1 MVSYTKPIDPHVH
14 FRGEEYKYVNPSF
27 LELGFRDARRAGL
40 AGGLE
45 QPNPE
50 RWLTEEV
57 VVEDRLE
64 QGEEYRCN
72 IHHGIHVGLTNNFE
86 QVIRALDMVNR
97 GVGRSNSDKTFYT
110 HSTGNMG
117 ILDPDIQK
125 HIWWMKGVTGYRG
138 VSIGHFEDEQKF
150 VGDFDY
156 RDPISHSQRQ
166 TPESELVQVERQI
179 RSAKDGRFR
188 GTFYIAHVSNPDTV
202 DYIERERGMGKLP
215 FSVVLE
221 ATFHHIFLNTD
232 DYKIHGNKVKMNPP
246 LRTPRLQE
254 RLLEYVLAGK
264 FGVIGTDHAPHPVER
279 KNSDSPP
286 SGIPALPF
294 WPKGIELLI
303 KNGMSEEDLADL
315 TFHNANSLFR
325 LRLKPRII
333 EVEYDPTLWDAY
345 GWNPFS
351 RIDGGSM
358 GLSFS

>member
-1 MVSYTKPIDPHVH
+1 MVSYIKSIDPHVH
-14 FRGEEYKYVNPSF
+14 FRGEEYKDVKPSF

-40 AGGLE
+40 AGVLE

-50 RWLTEEV
+50 PWLTEEE
-57 VVEDRLE
+57 VVEQRLN
-64 QGEEYRCN
+64 QGNGFKEDIY
-72 IHHGIHVGLTNNFE
+72 HGIHVGLTNDVE
-86 QVIRALDMVNR
+86 QVRRALSMVDGR
-97 GVGRSNSDKTFYT
+97 VGRSNSDKTFYT

-117 ILDPDIQK
+117 ILDPDTQR
-125 HIWWMKGVTGYRG
+125 HIWWMKGVTDYRG

-156 RDPISHSQRQ
+156 INPISHSQRQ
-166 TPESELVQVERQI
+166 TPEAELAQVERQI
-179 RSAKDGRFR
+179 RNAKDGEFR
-188 GTFYIAHVSNPDTV
+188 GTFYVAHVSNPDTV
-202 DYIERERGMGKLP
+202 DYIERERKKLP
-215 FSVVLE
+215 FGVVLE
-221 ATFHHIFLNTD
+221 ATFHHIFLNTE
-232 DYKIHGNKVKMNPP
+232 DYKIHGNRIKMNPP
-246 LRTPRLQE
+246 LRTPILQE
-254 RLLEYVLAGK
+254 RLLEYVLAGR
-264 FGVIGTDHAPHPVER
+264 FSVIGTDHAPHPVER

-303 KNGMSEEDLADL
+303 RNGMNEEDLADL
-315 TFHNANSLFR
+315 TFHNTNSLFG

-333 EVEYDPTLWDAY
+333 EVEYDSTLWDAY